1 MTSHPPRRLLLLCGL
16 AVGIGLV
23 AGGTAWVLIRL
34 IAILTNLLLFHQ
46 WGTTLPNYAT
56 LDIGPLVVLTAMAGG
71 AIVTL
76 LAKWSPIIRG
86 HGIPEAMEAVL
97 TRRSK
102 VAPRTAVAKPLSAA
116 IAIGTG
122 GPFGAEG
129 PIIVTGGAIGSLV
142 GQLIHVSAS
151 ERKILLACGAAAGMA
166 ATFGTP
172 LAAVVLA
179 IELLLFEFSPRAFIP
194 LVVATSVAGGV
205 HALLLGNGPLFSVPP
220 HSFSGLGQLPLFGAL
235 GVACGLLAVLITRGL
250 FSVEGL
256 FRRLPFGV
264 AWHPIVGALVWAS
277 LGLLVPRALGVGYDV
292 IDDTLAGRLAL
303 GTLAALCI
311 GKLVIWWIALGSGT
325 SGGTLAPILI
335 ISSTFG
341 AFTGELLVRAFP
353 GIGISPGAFALV
365 AMAATFGASA
375 RAPFAAIVFI
385 FELTRDYNA
394 MLPLMLAAVLADLVA
409 RTLLEH
415 SIMTEKLARRGVA
428 VPAGFH
434 ADPLRTSTVG
444 EVMTRDVI
452 TVPTCASP
460 KAVEDVFRAHRHG
473 AFPVVDEHGKLAGL
487 VDSGDLLALSDGA
500 RSVIDVATTEVV
512 TAAPRETLQTV
523 LNRMVEEGVDHLP
536 VVHGGA
542 LVGIC
547 TRTDILRA
555 RITQQ
560 EQERSEAGWL
570 SRRRAP
576 L

>member
-1 MTSHPPRRLLLLCGL
+1 
-16 AVGIGLV
+16 
-23 AGGTAWVLIRL
+23 
-34 IAILTNLLLFHQ
+34 
-46 WGTTLPNYAT
+46 
-56 LDIGPLVVLTAMAGG
+56 
-71 AIVTL
+71 
-76 LAKWSPIIRG
+76 
-86 HGIPEAMEAVL
+86 
-97 TRRSK
+97 
-102 VAPRTAVAKPLSAA
+102 
-116 IAIGTG
+116 
-122 GPFGAEG
+122 
-129 PIIVTGGAIGSLV
+129 
-142 GQLIHVSAS
+142 
-151 ERKILLACGAAAGMA
+151 MA

-205 HALLLGNGPLFSVPP
+205 HALLLGNGPLFTVPP
-220 HSFSGLGQLPLFGAL
+220 HSFSGLGQLPLFGVL
-235 GVACGLLAVLITRGL
+235 GLACGLLAVLITRGL
-250 FSVEGL
+250 FSVEGV

-353 GIGISPGAFALV
+353 GIGISPSAFALV
-365 AMAATFGASA
+365 AMAATFGAAA

-434 ADPLRTSTVG
+434 ADPLRTWTVG
-444 EVMTRDVI
+444 EVMTRDVV
-452 TVPTCASP
+452 TVPSCASP
-460 KAVEDVFRAHRHG
+460 KEVDDVFRAHRHG

-512 TAAPRETLQTV
+512 TASATRDVADGAEP
-523 LNRMVEEGVDHLP
+523 
-536 VVHGGA
+536 HGRG
-542 LVGIC
+542 GG
-547 TRTDILRA
+547 RPP
-555 RITQQ
+555 
-560 EQERSEAGWL
+560 AG
-570 SRRRAP
+570 RRRRCARRHLHP
-576 L
+576 HRHLAGSHHPAGPGAQ